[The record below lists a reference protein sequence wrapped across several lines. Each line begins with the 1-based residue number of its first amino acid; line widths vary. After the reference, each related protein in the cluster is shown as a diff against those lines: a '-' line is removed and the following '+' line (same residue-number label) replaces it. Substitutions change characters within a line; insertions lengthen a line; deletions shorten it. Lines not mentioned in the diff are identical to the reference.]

1 MTKTFQTPGP
11 LLLSVRVP
19 AGSIEV
25 ETTDG
30 DQTEVDLEPF
40 GDALRLGEHVTVELD
55 STTREVIDEARV
67 ELLDRP
73 GGGHELVVEI
83 AERRFLVFSTA
94 PRVRVHIRCPHGA
107 DLDVKTVAADLRTE
121 GSLGTASVKTVSGE
135 VTLPVLAGDARVKAV
150 SGDIRIMQA
159 EGGVEAQTVSG
170 DVTAHAA
177 GGDVSITTVSG
188 DLRIDEAGRSV
199 TTKSVSGDQFI
210 GAVTAGAMCQSV
222 SGDVYVAIPRGLQ
235 VYIDANSRSGDVS
248 SELDPSEGDLA
259 AEGGQVAELRI
270 KTMSGDIRIA
280 RA

>member
-1 MTKTFQTPGP
+1 MTRTFQTPGP

-30 DQTEVDLEPF
+30 DQTQVDLEPF
-40 GDALRLGEHVTVELD
+40 GDALRVGDHVTVELD
-55 STTREVIDEARV
+55 NARDVVDEARV

-83 AERRFLVFSTA
+83 PERRFLVFSTA

-107 DLDVKTVAADLRTE
+107 DLDVKTVAADLRAE
-121 GSLGTASVKTVSGE
+121 GRLGAAGVKSVSGD
-135 VTLPVLAGDARVKAV
+135 VTLPEVAGDARVKAV
-150 SGDIRIMQA
+150 SGDVRLS
-159 EGGVEAQTVSG
+159 EVGGAVEAQTVSG
-170 DVTAHAA
+170 DFSAHSA
-177 GGDVSITTVSG
+177 GGNVSITTVSG
-188 DLRIDEAGRSV
+188 DLRIDEAAKSV
-199 TTKSVSGDQFI
+199 TTKSVSGDQFV
-210 GAVTAGAMCQSV
+210 GAVRSGATCQSV

-248 SELDPSEGDLA
+248 SELDPSDGDLA
-259 AEGGQVAELRI
+259 VAGGQVAELRI